1 MNWQWRVRHASG
13 YRALGLWAEARAELA
28 LISAAHAHEMAVL
41 MECAALS
48 QDSGDWPQLVKTCE
62 RLVERA
68 PDDAGWWI
76 MWAYG
81 VRRAH
86 SLDAAEKILLQ
97 AASLHPADATIQFNL
112 GCYACQLGRPEE
124 ARRRVERAIAL
135 DEKFRELAASDP
147 DLEPLRPRAQ

>member
-1 MNWQWRVRHASG
+1 
-13 YRALGLWAEARAELA
+13 
-28 LISAAHAHEMAVL
+28 
-41 MECAALS
+41 
-48 QDSGDWPQLVKTCE
+48 
-62 RLVERA
+62 
-68 PDDAGWWI
+68 